1 MVQYAKVVDGKV
13 AICNEH
19 GATSYTIYPCEGR
32 AIFVDL
38 NPIDGRVL
46 ITTDTGKVLIYGSNG
61 GGCSVR
67 FQSGS
72 TNKTIVLAR
81 WQGNDIFT
89 QNSDGSCILRS
100 AIGTEI
106 RRL

>member
-1 MVQYAKVVDGKV
+1 MSVFAKVVDGKV
-13 AICNEH
+13 AICTEI
-19 GATSYTIYPCEGR
+19 GTTSYTIYPCEGQ

-38 NPIDGRVL
+38 HPKDGRVL
-46 ITTDTGKVLIYGSNG
+46 ITTDTGMVLIYGSNG

-67 FQSGS
+67 FRSY
-72 TNKTIVLAR
+72 TYDKKIVLAR

-100 AIGTEI
+100 GIGTEI